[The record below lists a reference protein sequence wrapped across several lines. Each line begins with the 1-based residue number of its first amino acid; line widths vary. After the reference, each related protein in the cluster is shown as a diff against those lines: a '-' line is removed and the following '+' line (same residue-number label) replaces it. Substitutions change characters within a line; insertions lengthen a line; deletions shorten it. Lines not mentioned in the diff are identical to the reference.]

1 MVSYVS
7 YVNQSYGYYGCS
19 TDNGDFRYD
28 GSPFLT
34 FVPNAAPENR
44 TVTFSLNHD
53 MVVEGQEIVNL
64 QIERTTSISGFEPRF
79 QNVRIIIND
88 SDS

>member
-1 MVSYVS
+1 
-7 YVNQSYGYYGCS
+7 
-19 TDNGDFRYD
+19 
-28 GSPFLT
+28 
-34 FVPNAAPENR
+34 
-44 TVTFSLNHD
+44 